1 MTPSKYLTEQEHY
14 VQLVNQMTTDHK
26 TQIGHIYTNII
37 YSPKIIYC
45 SCVLEL
51 QHYYLTGNI
60 QYLPWYRVYH
70 GMINFN

>member
-1 MTPSKYLTEQEHY
+1 
-14 VQLVNQMTTDHK
+14 MTTDHK

-45 SCVLEL
+45 SGVLEL